1 MALALC
7 RPRGEPALSRA
18 APHGQARAAALLRD
32 GVRPVTHGA
41 RTAEEGARRL
51 LDLNLLLNI
60 VARLRGHGVR
70 FALDDF
76 GTGSS
81 SIGIIKA
88 IPLDTIK
95 IDRSFILEIEED
107 GQEQQLVEHFT
118 NLAAL
123 FGAKVCVEGIETE
136 GVRDILQRYRVH
148 SFQG

>member
-1 MALALC
+1 MT
-7 RPRGEPALSRA
+7 R
-18 APHGQARAAALLRD
+18 
-32 GVRPVTHGA
+32 GA

-51 LDLNLLLNI
+51 LDLDLLLNI

-76 GTGSS
+76 GTGFS

-148 SFQG
+148 NFQGYLFGRPMDFEAFYGLAKEQNR

>member
-1 MALALC
+1 M
-7 RPRGEPALSRA
+7 
-18 APHGQARAAALLRD
+18 
-32 GVRPVTHGA
+32 THGA